1 MIASIS
7 QGGGFGGLF
16 SYLLAD
22 EKEAKI
28 IGGNVACRSVKGLT
42 REFKAISDLNPQVTV
57 IAKHIALAFAPED
70 GEIANS
76 LKVEIAM
83 RLLDELGYK
92 NSQFLIVEHP
102 RSDHDHNHDHLH
114 IVVNVVGLDG
124 ERVKNGFEW
133 RRTEKILRAI
143 ETEHHLTPVA
153 SSWEAERSNPTK
165 GQFERYQRELAATAV
180 DPSLPTPQLPV
191 STKLQDLIDEV
202 VPLSPTMTDLVA
214 RLQAMDVEVRP
225 KITRTGLVQGLSY
238 SLDGVAF
245 QGANLRG
252 CSFPRLQARG
262 VNYDQERDLP
272 SLAAVARGEKLTLK
286 TEPEIAP
293 EVDVSPTPPKQQPD
307 SLATLCIPI
316 AVTRTKS
323 KSKSQSHRLSI

>member
-7 QGGGFGGLF
+7 QGGSFGGLF
-16 SYLLAD
+16 GYLLAD
-22 EKEAKI
+22 EKKAKI

-76 LKVEIAM
+76 LKAEIAM

-102 RSDHDHNHDHLH
+102 RSDHDHQHDHLH

-133 RRTEKILRAI
+133 RRTEKILRSI
-143 ETEHHLTPVA
+143 ETEHNLTPVA
-153 SSWEAERSNPTK
+153 CSWEAKRSLPTK
-165 GQFERYQRELAATAV
+165 GQSERYRREVAAAEA
-180 DPSLPTPQLPV
+180 DPSLPMPELPI

-202 VPLSPTMTDLVA
+202 VPHSPTITDLVA
-214 RLQAMDVEVRP
+214 RLQSKGVEVRP

-245 QGANLRG
+245 QGAHLRG
-252 CSFPRLQARG
+252 CSFPKLQARG
-262 VNYDQERDLP
+262 VNYERERDLP
-272 SLAAVARGEKLTLK
+272 ALNAVARGEKLTVK
-286 TEPEIAP
+286 IETEIVP
-293 EVDVSPTPPKQQPD
+293 EVELDD
-307 SLATLCIPI
+307 L
-316 AVTRTKS
+316 KS
-323 KSKSQSHRLSI
+323 NIIRVFVRKDPVERESESSSYGMSM

>member
-1 MIASIS
+1 MIGSIS

-16 SYLLAD
+16 GYLLAE
-22 EKEAKI
+22 EKQATI
-28 IGGNVACRSVKGLT
+28 IGGNVASRSISGLA
-42 REFKAISDLNPQVTV
+42 REFNAIADLNPQVTV
-57 IAKHIALAFAPED
+57 KAKHIALAFAPQD
-70 GEIANS
+70 GEIARS
-76 LKVEIAM
+76 LKQEIAM
-83 RLLDELGYK
+83 KLLVELGYE

-102 RSDHDHNHDHLH
+102 RSDHNHDHDHLH
-114 IVVNVVGLDG
+114 IAVNVVGLDG
-124 ERVKNGFEW
+124 KRVKNGFEW

-143 ETEHHLTPVA
+143 EQEHHLTPVA

-165 GQFERYQRELAATAV
+165 GQFERYQRELAATAA

-202 VPLSPTMTDLVA
+202 VPQSSTMTEFVA
-214 RLQAMDVEVRP
+214 RLQAMEVEVRP

-272 SLAAVARGEKLTLK
+272 SLTAVARGEKLTLK
-286 TEPEIAP
+286 IEPKIAP
-293 EVDVSPTPPKQQPD
+293 GVDVLPTPPKQQPD
-307 SLATLCIPI
+307 NLATLCIPI
-316 AVTRTKS
+316 TVTRTKS
-323 KSKSQSHRLSI
+323 NSKSQSYGLSM

>member
-16 SYLLAD
+16 GYLLAL
-22 EKEAKI
+22 EKSAKI
-28 IGGNVACRSVKGLT
+28 IGGNVACLSVRGLT
-42 REFKAISDLNPQVTV
+42 REFQAIADLNPQVTV
-57 IAKHIALAFAPED
+57 VAKHIALAFAPED

-76 LKVEIAM
+76 LKAEIAM

-133 RRTEKILRAI
+133 RRTEKILRAM
-143 ETEHHLTPVA
+143 ETEHNLTPVA
-153 SSWEAERSNPTK
+153 CSWEAKRSLPTK
-165 GQFERYQRELAATAV
+165 GQSERYRREVAAAEA
-180 DPSLPTPQLPV
+180 DPTLPTPELPI

-202 VPLSPTMTDLVA
+202 VPHSPTITDLVA
-214 RLQAMDVEVRP
+214 RLQSKGVEVRP

-252 CSFPRLQARG
+252 CSFPKLQARG
-262 VNYDQERDLP
+262 VNYERERDLP
-272 SLAAVARGEKLTLK
+272 ALNAVARGEKLTVK
-286 TEPEIAP
+286 IEAEIVP
-293 EVDVSPTPPKQQPD
+293 EVELDD
-307 SLATLCIPI
+307 L
-316 AVTRTKS
+316 KS
-323 KSKSQSHRLSI
+323 NIIRVFVRKDPVESESESESSSYGMSM

>member
-16 SYLLAD
+16 GYLLAD

-57 IAKHIALAFAPED
+57 VAKHIALAFAPED
-70 GEIANS
+70 GEIADS

-83 RLLDELGYK
+83 RLLDELGYE

-114 IVVNVVGLDG
+114 IAINVVGLDG

-133 RRTEKILRAI
+133 RRTEKILRAL
-143 ETEHHLTPVA
+143 ETEHNLTPVVC
-153 SSWEAERSNPTK
+153 SWDAKRSLPTK
-165 GQFERYQRELAATAV
+165 GQSERYRREVAAAEV
-180 DPSLPTPQLPV
+180 DLTLPTPELPV
-191 STKLQDLIDEV
+191 STKIQDLIDEV
-202 VPLSPTMTDLVA
+202 IPYSPTMTDYVA
-214 RLQAMDVEVRP
+214 RLQSKGVEVRP
-225 KITRTGLVQGLSY
+225 KITRTGLVQGFSY

-245 QGANLRG
+245 QGAHLQG
-252 CSFPRLQARG
+252 CSFPKLQARG
-262 VNYDQERDLP
+262 VNYERERDLP
-272 SLAAVARGEKLTLK
+272 ALTTVARGEKLTVM
-286 TEPEIAP
+286 TELDFTP
-293 EVDVSPTPPKQQPD
+293 EVETKQQPD
-307 SLATLCIPI
+307 DDYITIDAF
-316 AVTRTKS
+316 VVEEKS
-323 KSKSQSHRLSI
+323 ERKSQSRSRGMSR

>member
-16 SYLLAD
+16 GYLLAD

-102 RSDHDHNHDHLH
+102 RSDHDHNHDHIH
-114 IVVNVVGLDG
+114 IAVNIVGLDG

-133 RRTEKILRAI
+133 RRTEKILRSI
-143 ETEHHLTPVA
+143 ETEHELTPVA
-153 SSWEAERSNPTK
+153 CSWEAARSLPTK
-165 GQFERYQRELAATAV
+165 GQSERYRREVAAAEA
-180 DPSLPTPQLPV
+180 DPNLPKPELPV
-191 STKLQDLIDEV
+191 STKIQDLIDQV
-202 VPLSPTMTDLVA
+202 IPYSSTMTDYVA
-214 RLQAMDVEVRP
+214 RLQSKGVEVRP

-245 QGANLRG
+245 QGAHLRG
-252 CSFPRLQARG
+252 CSFPKLQARG
-262 VNYDQERDLP
+262 VSYERERDLP
-272 SLAAVARGEKLTLK
+272 ALTAVARGEKLTV
-286 TEPEIAP
+286 EIEVDFTP
-293 EVDVSPTPPKQQPD
+293 EVKPNEQPD
-307 SLATLCIPI
+307 DEYITIN
-316 AVTRTKS
+316 AVVVEEKS
-323 KSKSQSHRLSI
+323 ERKSQSRSYGMSM

>member
-16 SYLLAD
+16 GYLLAD

-57 IAKHIALAFAPED
+57 VAKHIALAFAPED
-70 GEIANS
+70 GEVANS
-76 LKVEIAM
+76 LKAEIAM

-133 RRTEKILRAI
+133 RRTEKILRAM
-143 ETEHHLTPVA
+143 ETEHNLTPVA
-153 SSWEAERSNPTK
+153 CSWEAARSLPTK
-165 GQFERYQRELAATAV
+165 GQSERYRREVGAAEA
-180 DPSLPTPQLPV
+180 DPSLPKPELPV

-202 VPLSPTMTDLVA
+202 IPYSSTMTDYVA
-214 RLQAMDVEVRP
+214 RLQSQGVEVRP

-245 QGANLRG
+245 QGAHLQG
-252 CSFPRLQARG
+252 CSFPKLQGRG
-262 VNYDQERDLP
+262 VSYERERDLP
-272 SLAAVARGEKLTLK
+272 ALNAVARGEKLAVK
-286 TEPEIAP
+286 IEAEIAP
-293 EVDVSPTPPKQQPD
+293 LLELDDLESEIIRVFVRKDPV
-307 SLATLCIPI
+307 
-316 AVTRTKS
+316 KS
-323 KSKSQSHRLSI
+323 ERESSSYGMSM

>member
-16 SYLLAD
+16 GYLLAS

-83 RLLDELGYK
+83 RLLDELGYQ

-102 RSDHDHNHDHLH
+102 RSDHNHNHDHIH
-114 IVVNVVGLDG
+114 IAVNIVGLDG

-143 ETEHHLTPVA
+143 ETESDLTPVA
-153 SSWEAERSNPTK
+153 CSWEAARSLPTK
-165 GQFERYQRELAATAV
+165 GQSERYRREVAAAEV
-180 DPSLPTPQLPV
+180 DPSLPTPELPV
-191 STKLQDLIDEV
+191 STKIQDLIDEV
-202 VPLSPTMTDLVA
+202 VLHSPTITDLVA
-214 RLQAMDVEVRP
+214 RLQSKGVEVRP

-245 QGANLRG
+245 QGAHLRG
-252 CSFPRLQARG
+252 CSFPKLQARG
-262 VNYDQERDLP
+262 VSYERERDLP
-272 SLAAVARGEKLTLK
+272 ALSAVARGEKLTV
-286 TEPEIAP
+286 EIEVEFTP
-293 EVDVSPTPPKQQPD
+293 EVKPNKQPD
-307 SLATLCIPI
+307 DDYITIQAF
-316 AVTRTKS
+316 VVEEKS
-323 KSKSQSHRLSI
+323 ERKSQSRSYGMSM

>member
-1 MIASIS
+1 MIGSIS

-16 SYLLAD
+16 RYLLDDRKQAT
-22 EKEAKI
+22 I
-28 IGGNVACRSVKGLT
+28 IGGNVASRSMRGLA
-42 REFKAISDLNPQVTV
+42 REFNAVAELNPQVTV
-57 IAKHIALAFAPED
+57 TAKHIALAFAPED
-70 GEIANS
+70 GEITRS
-76 LKVEIAM
+76 LKQEIALK
-83 RLLDELGYK
+83 LLGELGYK

-102 RSDHDHNHDHLH
+102 RSDHNHDHDHIH
-114 IVVNVVGLDG
+114 IVANIVCLDG

-143 ETEHHLTPVA
+143 EREHDLTPVA
-153 SSWEAERSNPTK
+153 CSWEAQRSNPTK
-165 GQFERYQRELAATAV
+165 GQFERYQRELAAAAA

-202 VPLSPTMTDLVA
+202 VPQSPTMTEFVA
-214 RLQAMDVEVRP
+214 RLQAKKVEVRP

-262 VNYDQERDLP
+262 ISYERERDLP
-272 SLAAVARGEKLTLK
+272 SLESVARGEKLTLK
-286 TEPEIAP
+286 IEPEI
-293 EVDVSPTPPKQQPD
+293 EVSPTPPKQQPN
-307 SLATLCIPI
+307 SLAILCIPVI
-316 AVTRTKS
+316 ETEIETER
-323 KSKSQSHRLSI
+323 KSQSHGWSR

>member
-7 QGGGFGGLF
+7 QGGSFGGLF
-16 SYLLAD
+16 GYLLAD
-22 EKEAKI
+22 EKSAKI

-76 LKVEIAM
+76 LKAEIAM

-102 RSDHDHNHDHLH
+102 RSDHDHQHDHLH

-133 RRTEKILRAI
+133 RRTEKILRSI
-143 ETEHHLTPVA
+143 ETEHNLTPVA
-153 SSWEAERSNPTK
+153 CSWEAKRSLPTK
-165 GQFERYQRELAATAV
+165 GQSERYRREVAAAEA
-180 DPSLPTPQLPV
+180 DPSLPMPELPI

-202 VPLSPTMTDLVA
+202 VPHSPTITDLVA
-214 RLQAMDVEVRP
+214 RLQSKGVEVRP

-245 QGANLRG
+245 QGAHLRG
-252 CSFPRLQARG
+252 CSFPKLQARG
-262 VNYDQERDLP
+262 VNYERERDLP
-272 SLAAVARGEKLTLK
+272 ALNAVARGEKLTVK
-286 TEPEIAP
+286 IETEIVP
-293 EVDVSPTPPKQQPD
+293 EVELDD
-307 SLATLCIPI
+307 L
-316 AVTRTKS
+316 KS
-323 KSKSQSHRLSI
+323 NIIRVFVRKDPVERESESSSYGMSM